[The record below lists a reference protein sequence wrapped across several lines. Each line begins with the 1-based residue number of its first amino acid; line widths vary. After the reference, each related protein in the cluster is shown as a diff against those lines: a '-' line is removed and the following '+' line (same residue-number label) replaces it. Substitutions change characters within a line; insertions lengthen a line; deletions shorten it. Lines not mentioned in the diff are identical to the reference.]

1 MILSKVKIFGY
12 NTKDNTKEEIEK
24 EINEFIK
31 DKNVIDIKFNTDI
44 ATLSEFDFN
53 NVQIIMVTIMVVY
66 AEVG

>member
-1 MILSKVKIFGY
+1 MSKVKIFGY

-44 ATLSEFDFN
+44 ATLTEFDFN
-53 NVQIIMVTIMVVY
+53 NVQIIMVTIMVIY

>member
-1 MILSKVKIFGY
+1 MSKVKIFGY

-44 ATLSEFDFN
+44 ATLSEFDFDN
-53 NVQIIMVTIMVVY
+53 IQIIMVTIMVVY

>member
-1 MILSKVKIFGY
+1 MNKIKIFGY

-24 EINEFIK
+24 EVNEFIK

-53 NVQIIMVTIMVVY
+53 NVQIIMVTIMVIY

>member
-1 MILSKVKIFGY
+1 MSKVKIFGY

-44 ATLSEFDFN
+44 ATLSKFDFN
-53 NVQIIMVTIMVVY
+53 NVQIIMVTIMVIY